1 MNSYD
6 KPFTFDRVVRIVIT
20 VAILVAIFFFINK
33 ISGALLPFLVAWLI
47 AYMINP
53 LVEFFQYRLG
63 FKNRVLSIAAALLS
77 ITIVVGGII
86 WALIPTVSA
95 EIRKFIDM
103 VVSYEYGS
111 KYIPFVPQ
119 SWMDFIN
126 EHINF
131 GNWLEDLNRQDIVG
145 IIERLMP
152 KVRIF
157 FSSSISLIVSLLA
170 TFIVLLYIVFILL
183 DFDKISSLFINLI
196 PPKFRKGMSGI
207 FSDIKY
213 SMNRYF
219 RGQALVALLVG
230 ILFAIGF
237 SIIGLPLGIILG
249 LFIGMLNL
257 VPYLQVIG
265 FIPALMLCL
274 LKSAETGQ
282 NFWVITGLT
291 ALVFVVVQIIQ
302 DGIIVPKIMGKI
314 TGLNPAIILLSLSIW
329 GTLMEFIGL
338 ILALPM
344 TTLLLSYYQR
354 FIIQGEKLY
363 EEPDKEE
370 EK

>member
-1 MNSYD
+1 MNSFER
-6 KPFTFDRVVRIVIT
+6 PFTFDRVIRILIT
-20 VAILVAIFFFINK
+20 VAILIGLYFFINR

-53 LVEFFQYRLG
+53 LVEFFQFRVGL
-63 FKNRVLSIAAALLS
+63 KNRILSIAAALLS
-77 ITIVVGGII
+77 ITVVFGSII
-86 WALIPTVSA
+86 WALIPSVSA
-95 EIRKFIDM
+95 EIRKFVEM
-103 VVSYEYGS
+103 ASSYEYGS

-119 SWMDFIN
+119 SWIDFIN
-126 EHINF
+126 EHINL
-131 GNWLEDLNRQDIVG
+131 GKMLEELNKQDLLGLLQH
-145 IIERLMP
+145 LMP
-152 KVRIF
+152 KVRWL
-157 FSSSISLIVSLLA
+157 FSGSISVVVGFLA
-170 TFIVLLYIVFILL
+170 SFIVLLYIVFILL
-183 DFDKISSLFINLI
+183 DFNKISTIFINLI
-196 PPKFRKGMSGI
+196 PPRFKKGVTGI

-237 SIIGLPLGIILG
+237 SIIQLPLGIILG
-249 LFIGMLNL
+249 LFIGFLNL
-257 VPYLQVIG
+257 VPYLQVVG
-265 FIPALMLCL
+265 FIPTILLCM

-282 NFWVITGLT
+282 NFWVLAGLT

-302 DGIIVPKIMGKI
+302 DGFIVPKIMGKI

-329 GTLMEFIGL
+329 GTLMGFIGL

-354 FIIQGEKLY
+354 FVINGEKLY
-363 EEPDKEE
+363 DDPGKDGGG
-370 EK
+370 